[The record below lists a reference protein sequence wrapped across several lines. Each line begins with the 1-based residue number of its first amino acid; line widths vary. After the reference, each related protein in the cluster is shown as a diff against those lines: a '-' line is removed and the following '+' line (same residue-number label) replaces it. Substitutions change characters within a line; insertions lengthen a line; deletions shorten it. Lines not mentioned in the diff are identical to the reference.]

1 MKRFKKYLM
10 AFGAVALMASCYPGG
25 PSYVEDYDI
34 TFATKADGADF
45 SDKAANKFFMPNEIF
60 DIGDTNQNVDP
71 VNPIFAAKVLARV
84 EAQMVEYGY
93 TRVADTSMGENYG
106 VAVQRLIS
114 DNWVTYYWGGGGYCG
129 WYPYWC
135 GGYYP
140 PTGSTYNYQ
149 TGTLYVTMIDLDNS
163 TPTLPFFVWD
173 AGINGLLSST
183 QSNTEARALNGI
195 NKMFELS
202 PYLKKN

>member
-1 MKRFKKYLM
+1 MKRLEKYLLGL
-10 AFGAVALMASCYPGG
+10 GAVVLMASCYPGG

-45 SDKAANKFFMPNEIF
+45 TDKTANVFFMPNEIF
-60 DIGDTNQNVDP
+60 DIGDTNKNVAP
-71 VNPIFAAKVLARV
+71 VSPAFAAKVLARV

-93 TRVADTSMGENYG
+93 TRVPDTSMGENYG

-183 QSNTEARALNGI
+183 QSSTESRALNGI
-195 NKMFELS
+195 DKMFELS
-202 PYLKKN
+202 PYLNKN

>member
-1 MKRFKKYLM
+1 M
-10 AFGAVALMASCYPGG
+10 AFGAIALMASCYPGG
-25 PSYVEDYDI
+25 PSYIEDYDI
-34 TFATKADGADF
+34 TFATKADDADF
-45 SDKAANKFFMPNEIF
+45 SDKSANVFFMPNEIF

-71 VNPIFAAKVLARV
+71 VNPIFAAKVLARI
-84 EAQMVEYGY
+84 EAQMAEYGY